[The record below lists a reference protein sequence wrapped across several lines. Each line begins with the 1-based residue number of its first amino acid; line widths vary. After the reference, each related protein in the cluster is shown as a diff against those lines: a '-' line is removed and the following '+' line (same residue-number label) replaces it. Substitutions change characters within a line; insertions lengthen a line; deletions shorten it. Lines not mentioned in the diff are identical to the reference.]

1 MILNTAF
8 GNSRVLRNYRDRN
21 FRVRKPCQALQR
33 RIQNRRAGPLALG
46 CLAGGPAR
54 EISRNVL
61 AGVIGSVVVGAV
73 LGRGILLGSVSGITL
88 LWATLG
94 ALVLIGAYN
103 LAVRNT
109 VSN

>member
-1 MILNTAF
+1 MGLI
-8 GNSRVLRNYRDRN
+8 VLI
-21 FRVRKPCQALQR
+21 VIGAVLGWLATIAL
-33 RIQNRRAGPLALG
+33 RIESTRG
-46 CLAGGPAR
+46 
-54 EISRNVL
+54 ISRNVL

-94 ALVLIGAYN
+94 ALVLIGVYN
-103 LAVRNT
+103 LAARNT